1 MVRIDLSARR
11 ICRLDVVVALPDDES
26 DFGREADIV
35 VNGDSAAAA
44 DAAAAAAAMS
54 DTPFMCCR
62 NSRREGLLKRLFHF
76 LCNSVFC
83 TERMICTF
91 QNYIRDQEI
100 IIHKLTV

>member
-11 ICRLDVVVALPDDES
+11 ICRLDVVVVLPDDES

-44 DAAAAAAAMS
+44 DAAAAAMS

-62 NSRREGLLKRLFHF
+62 NSSREDRLLKRLSHF

-91 QNYIRDQEI
+91 LNYIGDQ
-100 IIHKLTV
+100 KL

>member
-35 VNGDSAAAA
+35 GNGDSAAAA
-44 DAAAAAAAMS
+44 DAAAAAAMS

-62 NSRREGLLKRLFHF
+62 NSRREGLLKRLSHF
-76 LCNSVFC
+76 LRNSVFC
-83 TERMICTF
+83 TERMICSF
-91 QNYIRDQEI
+91 LNYIRDQEI